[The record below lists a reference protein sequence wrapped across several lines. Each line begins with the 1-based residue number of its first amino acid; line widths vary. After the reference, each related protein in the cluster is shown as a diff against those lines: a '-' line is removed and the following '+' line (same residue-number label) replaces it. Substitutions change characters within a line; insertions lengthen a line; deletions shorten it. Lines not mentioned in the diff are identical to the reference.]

1 MAENGTPEIDYLI
14 IGGGSAGGVLASRL
28 SERAS
33 NRVLLLEAGED
44 FPPGDEPEEIQENFV
59 ANGKGGDKITWK
71 GMTAIYLPKPGNA
84 PDNRPK
90 RRYNQGKIIGG
101 GSSVNGMCA
110 NRGLPSDF
118 ADWEARGAAGWGWDD
133 VLPYYKKLENDRD
146 FDGPLHGKDGP
157 VGLRRLFPDQ
167 WPGFT
172 TAAIRAA
179 DDQGWEDLRDQNG
192 DFRDGYFPIPMNNID
207 GRRQGVS
214 TVYLTHE
221 VRARPNFDLQD
232 RTHVH
237 RLLFE
242 GKRCIGARVERGG
255 QVSDIHARE
264 VIVSTGAL
272 HTPPLLQ
279 RSGVGPGSLLRDLGI
294 EVVADRPGVGQNLM
308 EHPGVNFG
316 AWLKRDARLTP
327 GLPTHMIAA
336 VRYSSGMEDMPSGD
350 MYIVPTN
357 RAAWHPIG
365 DRMAIMQLW
374 VNHSYST
381 GYVRI
386 ETSDPHAEPDID
398 FNMCGDRR
406 DMDRMIAGVRIMA
419 KLSAHPAVKDSV
431 HEMFPVSYGDR
442 ARKIGVY
449 SSWNR
454 FQTWLGA
461 HVMDA
466 VPPIR
471 RWVIDNMI
479 ADGPSIAELLE
490 SDANIEQWIRDTVLG
505 HWHASCSCR
514 MGAADDP
521 EAVTDPAGRVY
532 GVTGLRVCDA
542 SIFPRVPCANTNL
555 TTIMV
560 GEKIAA
566 TIMAESKAQAA

>member
-1 MAENGTPEIDYLI
+1 MADTATDSIDYLI

-44 FPPGDEPEEIQENFV
+44 FPPGEEPEEIQENFV
-59 ANGKGGDKITWK
+59 ANGKGGSRLTWS
-71 GMTAIYLPKPGNA
+71 GLNAIYLPKPGNA
-84 PDNRPK
+84 PDNRPR
-90 RRYNQGKIIGG
+90 RRYNQGKVIGG

-118 ADWEARGAAGWGWDD
+118 ADWEKRGAAGWGWDD
-133 VLPYYKKLENDRD
+133 VLPYYKKLENDHD
-146 FDGPLHGKDGP
+146 FDGPLHGKEGP
-157 VGLRRLFPDQ
+157 IGLRRLFEDR

-172 TAAIRAA
+172 SSAIKAAA
-179 DDQGWEDLRDQNG
+179 DQGWEDLRDQNG
-192 DFRDGYFPIPMNNID
+192 DFRDGYFPIPMNNIND
-207 GRRQGVS
+207 RRVGVS
-214 TVYLTHE
+214 TAYLTHE

-232 RTHVH
+232 QTHVH
-237 RLLFE
+237 HLLFD
-242 GKRCIGARVERGG
+242 GTHCIGACTERGG
-255 QVSDIHARE
+255 KITDIHARE

-272 HTPPLLQ
+272 HTPPLLM
-279 RSGVGPGSLLRDLGI
+279 RSGIGAASALRELGI
-294 EVVADRPGVGQNLM
+294 KVVADRPGVGQNLM

-316 AWLKRDARLTP
+316 AWLKKDARLTP

-336 VRYSSGMEDMPSGD
+336 VRYSSEMEDMPSGD

-357 RAAWHPIG
+357 RASWHSIG
-365 DRMAIMQLW
+365 DRMAILQLW

-381 GYVRI
+381 GSVTI
-386 ETSDPHAEPDID
+386 SSADPKAEPDID

-406 DMDRMIAGVRIMA
+406 DMDRMIAGVRVIA
-419 KLSAHPAVKDSV
+419 KMIRHSAVQESV
-431 HEMFPVSYGDR
+431 HASFPVSYGDK
-442 ARKIGVY
+442 ARKVGAY
-449 SSWNR
+449 SNWNR
-454 FQTWLGA
+454 FQTWIGA
-461 HVMDA
+461 HMMDA
-466 VPPIR
+466 LPPVR
-471 RWVIDNMI
+471 NWVIKNMI
-479 ADGPSIAELLE
+479 ADGPSIDDLLAD
-490 SDANIEQWIRDTVLG
+490 DANIEQWIRDTVLG
-505 HWHASCSCR
+505 HWHASCTCR

-521 EAVTDPAGRVY
+521 EAVTDPSARVY

-566 TIMAESKAQAA
+566 TILAETG

>member
-1 MAENGTPEIDYLI
+1 MAETATDSIDYLI

-28 SERAS
+28 SERAT

-44 FPPGDEPEEIQENFV
+44 FPPGEEPEEIQENFV
-59 ANGKGGDKITWK
+59 ANGKGGSRLTWA
-71 GMTAIYLPKPGNA
+71 GLNAIYLPKPGNA
-84 PDNRPK
+84 PDNRPR
-90 RRYNQGKIIGG
+90 RRYNQGKVIGG

-118 ADWEARGAAGWGWDD
+118 ADWEKRGASGWGWED
-133 VLPYYKKLENDRD
+133 VLPFYKKLENDHD
-146 FDGPLHGKDGP
+146 FDGPLHGKEGP
-157 VGLRRLFPDQ
+157 IGLRRLFEDR

-172 TAAIRAA
+172 TAAIKAAA
-179 DDQGWEDLRDQNG
+179 DEGWEDLRDQNG
-192 DFRDGYFPIPMNNID
+192 SFSDGYFPIPMNNIND
-207 GRRQGVS
+207 RRVGVS
-214 TVYLTHE
+214 TAYLTHE
-221 VRARPNFDLQD
+221 VRARPNFDLRDQ
-232 RTHVH
+232 THVH
-237 RLLFE
+237 HLLFD
-242 GKRCIGARVERGG
+242 GTRCIGARTECGG
-255 QVSDIHARE
+255 KMTDIHAKE

-272 HTPPLLQ
+272 HSPALLQ
-279 RSGVGPGSLLRDLGI
+279 RSGIGAASALRELGI

-316 AWLKRDARLTP
+316 AWLKKDARLTP

-336 VRYSSGMEDMPSGD
+336 VRYSSEMEDMPSGD

-357 RAAWHPIG
+357 RASWHSIG
-365 DRMAIMQLW
+365 DRMAILQLW

-381 GYVRI
+381 GSVTI
-386 ETSDPHAEPDID
+386 SSADPKAEPDID

-406 DMDRMIAGVRIMA
+406 DMDRMIAGVRVLA
-419 KLSAHPAVKDSV
+419 KMIRHPAVKESV
-431 HEMFPVSYGDR
+431 HAAFPVSYGDK

-449 SSWNR
+449 STWNR
-454 FQTWLGA
+454 FQTWIGA
-461 HVMDA
+461 HMMDA
-466 VPPIR
+466 LPPVR
-471 RWVIDNMI
+471 NWVIKNMI
-479 ADGPSIAELLE
+479 ADGPSIDDLLAD
-490 SDANIEQWIRDTVLG
+490 DATIEKWIRDTVLG
-505 HWHASCSCR
+505 HWHASCTCR

-521 EAVTDPAGRVY
+521 EAVTDPSARVY

-566 TIMAESKAQAA
+566 TILAETG

>member
-1 MAENGTPEIDYLI
+1 MAETATDSIDYLI

-28 SERAS
+28 SERAT

-44 FPPGDEPEEIQENFV
+44 FPPGEEPEEIQENFV
-59 ANGKGGDKITWK
+59 ANGKGGSRLTWA
-71 GMTAIYLPKPGNA
+71 GLNAIYLPKPGNA
-84 PDNRPK
+84 PDNRPR
-90 RRYNQGKIIGG
+90 RRYNQGKVIGG

-118 ADWEARGAAGWGWDD
+118 ADWEKRGATGWGWED
-133 VLPYYKKLENDRD
+133 VLPYYKKLENDHD
-146 FDGPLHGKDGP
+146 FDGPLHGKEGP
-157 VGLRRLFPDQ
+157 IGLRRLFEDR

-172 TAAIRAA
+172 ASAIKAAA
-179 DDQGWEDLRDQNG
+179 DQGWEDLRDQNG
-192 DFRDGYFPIPMNNID
+192 DFRDGYFPIPMNNIND
-207 GRRQGVS
+207 RRVGVS
-214 TVYLTHE
+214 TAYLTHE

-232 RTHVH
+232 GTHVH
-237 RLLFE
+237 HLLFD
-242 GKRCIGARVERGG
+242 GTRCIGARTERGG
-255 QVSDIHARE
+255 EITDIHARE

-272 HTPPLLQ
+272 HSPALLQ
-279 RSGVGPGSLLRDLGI
+279 RSGIGAASALRELGI

-316 AWLKRDARLTP
+316 AWLKKDARLTP

-336 VRYSSGMEDMPSGD
+336 VRYSSEMEDMPSGD

-357 RAAWHPIG
+357 RASWHSIG
-365 DRMAIMQLW
+365 DRMAILQLW

-381 GYVRI
+381 GSVTI
-386 ETSDPHAEPDID
+386 SSADPKAEPDID

-406 DMDRMIAGVRIMA
+406 DMDRMIAGVRVIA
-419 KLSAHPAVKDSV
+419 KMIRHPTVQDSV
-431 HEMFPVSYGDR
+431 HASFPVSYGDK
-442 ARKIGVY
+442 ARKVGAY
-449 SSWNR
+449 SNWNR
-454 FQTWLGA
+454 FQTWIGA
-461 HVMDA
+461 HMMDA
-466 VPPIR
+466 LPPVR
-471 RWVIDNMI
+471 NWVINNMI
-479 ADGPSIAELLE
+479 ADGPSIDDLLAD
-490 SDANIEQWIRDTVLG
+490 DANIEKWIRDTVLG
-505 HWHASCSCR
+505 HWHASCTCR

-521 EAVTDPAGRVY
+521 EAVTDPGARVY

-566 TIMAESKAQAA
+566 TILAETG